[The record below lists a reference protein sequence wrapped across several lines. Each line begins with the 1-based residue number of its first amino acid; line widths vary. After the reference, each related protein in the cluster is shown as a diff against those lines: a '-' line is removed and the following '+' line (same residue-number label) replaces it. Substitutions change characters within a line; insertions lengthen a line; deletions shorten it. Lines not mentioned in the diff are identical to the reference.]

1 MRRRRHRLPSPLLMP
16 LCSGQVA
23 RPAAGAQSP
32 RAAGQSATAPRRRH
46 ASAGRLLRHSG
57 MRLSA
62 VPVSMPVPCP
72 CPCHVPRRLYRRLS
86 PAAARRRRAAA
97 ERRRSE
103 ANLPRHQTS
112 PIHACPLLLPTDSYF
127 LHRLL
132 FILITC
138 YCPVRDERFFCT
150 LPSVDYTARY
160 RRLTREEAPSFRLP
174 LLPHNHR
181 IKKGKLNIEQIYQ
194 HSSAS
199 SNCPSSSS
207 SSSSRCAIV
216 GATNTLSRCC
226 STLACSAP
234 SATSSSS

>member
-57 MRLSA
+57 MRPSA
-62 VPVSMPVPCP
+62 VPVSLPVPCP

-97 ERRRSE
+97 ERRRRSE
-103 ANLPRHQTS
+103 ANLPRHRTS

-127 LHRLL
+127 LRRL
-132 FILITC
+132 FIFKTC

-150 LPSVDYTARY
+150 LPSVDYTA
-160 RRLTREEAPSFRLP
+160 
-174 LLPHNHR
+174 
-181 IKKGKLNIEQIYQ
+181 
-194 HSSAS
+194 
-199 SNCPSSSS
+199 
-207 SSSSRCAIV
+207 SRAQCATE
-216 GATNTLSRCC
+216 G
-226 STLACSAP
+226 
-234 SATSSSS
+234 